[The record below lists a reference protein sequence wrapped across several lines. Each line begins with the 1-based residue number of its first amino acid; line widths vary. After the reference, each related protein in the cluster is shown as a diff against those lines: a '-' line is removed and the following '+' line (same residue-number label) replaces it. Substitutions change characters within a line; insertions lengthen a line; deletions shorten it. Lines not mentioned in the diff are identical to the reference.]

1 MNPKFLFTHM
11 PPGKLFLITAG
22 PGAVGM
28 LASALFYMVDGI
40 FVGRYLGETAFAALN
55 LALPFVIINFSV
67 SDLIGVGSS
76 VPIAIKLGEKKY
88 HTANDIF
95 TCSCLLTVI
104 TSVFMGALL
113 YFGGPYMLSLLGA
126 EGELHA
132 LALSYLR
139 VYALLAPV
147 TTIVFGVDSYLRIC
161 GQIRTS
167 MFLNIGMSA
176 FSFALEFLFLGILG
190 WGIWAAALASC
201 LAMVAGSA
209 ASLYPF
215 WRGYLQLKFCRPTFS
230 LALIA
235 NIFACGSPI
244 FLNNVS
250 GRLTSILMNFL
261 LLRFGGTPAVSIY
274 GVLMYADS
282 FITQFLYG
290 MCDALQPA
298 VGYNWGAGNSRR
310 ISQLEKY
317 CYGTAACVSLV
328 SAAALWLFPL
338 PITTFFVPDGDAE
351 FLTLAQSAVSLFA
364 LAYLLRWVS
373 VATESYMTA
382 VGKYLQASIISV
394 TTAFIAPALILAAL
408 YPLGLE
414 GLWLN
419 YPLTA
424 LVCAALSAVIIK
436 RFSKDLLAKAK
447 RKHSL

>member
-1 MNPKFLFTHM
+1 MNHKFLFTHM

-22 PGAVGM
+22 PGSVGM
-28 LASALFYMVDGI
+28 LASVLFYMVDGI

-55 LALPFVIINFSV
+55 LALPFVIINFAL

-76 VPIAIKLGEKKY
+76 VPIAIKLGEKKN

-95 TCSCLLTVI
+95 TCACLLTVI
-104 TSVFMGALL
+104 TSFFVGALL

-139 VYALLAPV
+139 VYALLSPV

-167 MFLNIGMSA
+167 MYLNIGMA
-176 FSFALEFLFLGILG
+176 VVSFALEFLFLGVWG
-190 WGIWAAALASC
+190 WGIWSAAFASC
-201 LAMVAGSA
+201 IAMLLGTL

-230 LALIA
+230 LAMIA
-235 NIFACGSPI
+235 QIFECGCPI

-261 LLRFGGTPAVSIY
+261 LLRFGGTTAVSVY

-298 VGYNWGAGNSRR
+298 VGYNWGAGNARR
-310 ISQLEKY
+310 ISQIERY
-317 CYGTAACVSLV
+317 CYGTAAGVSLV
-328 SAAALWLFPL
+328 SAAVLLLFPL
-338 PITTFFVPDGDAE
+338 QITTFFVPTDDTA
-351 FLTLAQSAVSLFA
+351 FLTLAQSAVTIFA
-364 LAYLLRWVS
+364 LAYLARWVS
-373 VATESYMTA
+373 LATESYMTA

-394 TTAFIAPALILAAL
+394 VTAFVAPALLLAAL

-424 LVCAALSAVIIK
+424 LVCAVLSAIIIK
-436 RFSKDLLAKAK
+436 RFSKDLIAQAKN
-447 RKHSL
+447 KHN